1 MNTRHARPLLRFKC
15 DGGGCAL
22 GRVRP
27 GWLRAAARRLRAGPF
42 ERSAR
47 STRRRM
53 GAAALLWLQHLGAA
67 CCGGAMLL
75 AGSGFDG
82 CFGQSEA
89 DAGRTALCLC
99 GTSSLLRLLSVVEE
113 ETGSSG
119 QPRHR
124 CCCSLQPGCPVGHE
138 SQCCRKVSEPAR
150 ISPEM
155 RVTVVLPAGV
165 LWARGPGA
173 DGLEESLC
181 YCGRARCE
189 SGLRPTGQ
197 QRGKAARATGC
208 WRAAEQARRCRSS

>member
-1 MNTRHARPLLRFKC
+1 MEQPQ
-15 DGGGCAL
+15 G
-22 GRVRP
+22 
-27 GWLRAAARRLRAGPF
+27 RAAWSCP
-42 ERSAR
+42 EVIE
-47 STRRRM
+47 
-53 GAAALLWLQHLGAA
+53 LGLP
-67 CCGGAMLL
+67 G
-75 AGSGFDG
+75 
-82 CFGQSEA
+82 
-89 DAGRTALCLC
+89 
-99 GTSSLLRLLSVVEE
+99 SVVVSNFLGP
-113 ETGSSG
+113 TT
-119 QPRHR
+119 
-124 CCCSLQPGCPVGHE
+124 CPVGHE

-208 WRAAEQARRCRSS
+208 WRAAEHRRAAAGHHDAVWAL

>member
-1 MNTRHARPLLRFKC
+1 MKARRAARKAAEPPPRCPFQVR

-181 YCGRARCE
+181 YW
-189 SGLRPTGQ
+189 RPG
-197 QRGKAARATGC
+197 AL
-208 WRAAEQARRCRSS
+208 